1 MIDKNLSNKIILSFL
16 IIVTVV
22 NLIQSAFTGLIFDEA
37 YYWYFAQN
45 LSWGYFDHPPMVAFL
60 VNLGIN
66 IFDGELGVRLA
77 SPFLYAANVFLLW
90 QLIETDKKYKYTWL
104 FMAFVSSIGLMVAY
118 GFMILPD
125 TALLT
130 FSLLF
135 VWAYKRFLL
144 KKDTISVLV

>member
-66 IFDGELGVRLA
+66 IFDGVVGGA
-77 SPFLYAANVFLLW
+77 SKDYM
-90 QLIETDKKYKYTWL
+90 EK
-104 FMAFVSSIGLMVAY
+104 M
-118 GFMILPD
+118 
-125 TALLT
+125 
-130 FSLLF
+130 
-135 VWAYKRFLL
+135 KR
-144 KKDTISVLV
+144 I